1 LSAEKSE
8 PISNELPDCVEM
20 QVEIP
25 ALGTLVIA
33 YDLIR
38 ESSHSGFS
46 VGTHFPPSVL
56 IFFRTSKSTSETIAA
71 INDLESLLSFF
82 LGYPVDAEHI
92 QLLTE
97 ETRLHKSPLYVARRP
112 RSEVSDKRRYPF
124 FPLGHNLWLDQLR
137 LPSIPLDVF
146 PTYFGLPE
154 SGRTFI
160 KKYLRYRQLENPEE
174 RFLGF
179 FRLLEKLC
187 HYSEPFLPPEKLARL
202 LTRASPFLTR
212 HFNDKK
218 NVGRIVKRVERLNQ
232 SKLDTAGCLRRFM
245 VSIPEETRDRW
256 TYGLEDLQAICKLRN
271 DLTHANETEP
281 EAADIKRTAKFI
293 EVLLVIRLLVHIG
306 VSVEDAA
313 SISHRLHQHFLISAK

>member
-1 LSAEKSE
+1 MSAEKSE